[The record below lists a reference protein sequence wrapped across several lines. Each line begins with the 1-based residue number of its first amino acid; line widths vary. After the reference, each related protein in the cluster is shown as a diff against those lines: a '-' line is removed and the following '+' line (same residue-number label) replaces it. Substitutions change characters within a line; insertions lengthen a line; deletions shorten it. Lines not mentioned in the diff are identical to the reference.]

1 MGTRLNALPRK
12 RPQSIR
18 ETVIYLYGV
27 TLPEK
32 TGAQGASIAAVGID
46 GSAAV
51 DSEGVAGLVC
61 WFSRVSKREFAD
73 KLAENMENLDWLSVA
88 GVRHQKA
95 VSEIARRTTILPTRF
110 GTIFLTLVSLEAD
123 IKRRKAFLLR
133 DLKRFQ
139 GSDEWGIKV
148 FALPQARPA
157 IVASSGS
164 DYLRQ
169 KAAQQQ
175 SQRPS
180 DGKLALDIKKFSG
193 ALKKISTAAVEQLGK
208 ISSGRPDLEWQA
220 SFLIARP
227 KQKELQKILKR
238 FSDLWE
244 GRRRIECTGPS
255 PPYSF
260 VNKS

>member
-1 MGTRLNALPRK
+1 MATRLNLPPRK
-12 RPQSIR
+12 GPKGVRDG
-18 ETVIYLYGV
+18 VVYLYGV

-32 TGAQGASIAAVGID
+32 QGTNATPISAVGID
-46 GSAAV
+46 GSSPV
-51 DSEGVAGLVC
+51 EPEEFAGLVC

-73 KLAENMENLDWLSVA
+73 KLAENMENLDWLSLA

-95 VSEIARRTTILPTRF
+95 VSEIARHATILPTRF
-110 GTIFLTLVSLEAD
+110 GTIFLTIESLEAD
-123 IKRRKAFLLR
+123 IKRRKPALVR

-139 GSDEWGIKV
+139 ASDEWGIKV

-169 KAAQQQ
+169 KAAQQTRKPEGGL
-175 SQRPS
+175 S
-180 DGKLALDIKKFSG
+180 AEIKKFSD
-193 ALKKISTAAVEQLGK
+193 AVKKISTASVEQAGK

-220 SFLIARP
+220 SFLIRRP
-227 KQKELQKILKR
+227 KQKELQKTLKR
-238 FSDLWE
+238 FSEAWD
-244 GRRRIECTGPS
+244 GQRRIECTGPW

-260 VNKS
+260 VSKS

>member
-1 MGTRLNALPRK
+1 MATRLNVPPRK
-12 RPQSIR
+12 RPQAVR
-18 ETVIYLYGV
+18 DTVVYLYGV

-32 TGAQGASIAAVGID
+32 QNNAIGAISAVGID
-46 GSAAV
+46 GSSPV
-51 DSEGVAGLVC
+51 ESEEVAGLVG

-95 VSEIARRTTILPTRF
+95 VSEIASRATILPTRF
-110 GTIFLTLVSLEAD
+110 GTIFLTLESLEAD
-123 IKRRKAFLLR
+123 IQRRKSALMR
-133 DLKRFQ
+133 DLKRFR

-169 KAAQQQ
+169 KAAQQV
-175 SQRPS
+175 RKPAEGGLPS
-180 DGKLALDIKKFSG
+180 DIKKLSD
-193 ALKKISTAAVEQLGK
+193 AVKKISTAAVEQAGK
-208 ISSGRPDLEWQA
+208 ISGARPDLEWQA

-238 FSDLWE
+238 FSQTWE
-244 GRRRIECTGPS
+244 GQRRIECTGPW

-260 VNKS
+260 VSKS

>member
-1 MGTRLNALPRK
+1 MATRLNTAPRK
-12 RPQSIR
+12 RPQPVR
-18 ETVIYLYGV
+18 EKVVYLYGI

-32 TGAQGASIAAVGID
+32 RDGAGVSIAAAGID
-46 GSAAV
+46 GSSQV
-51 DSEGVAGLVC
+51 ESQEVVGLVC
-61 WFSRVSKREFAD
+61 WFSRVSKSEFAD

-95 VSEIARRTTILPTRF
+95 VSEIARHATILPTRF
-110 GTIFLTLVSLEAD
+110 GTIFLTLESLEAD
-123 IKRRKAFLLR
+123 IKQRKAALLR

-157 IVASSGS
+157 IIASSGA

-169 KAAQQQ
+169 KAAQQ
-175 SQRPS
+175 SRKPGAGDLPS
-180 DGKLALDIKKFSG
+180 DIKKFS
-193 ALKKISTAAVEQLGK
+193 AAVKKISAAAVEQSGK

-220 SFLIARP
+220 SFLIRRP
-227 KQKELQKILKR
+227 KQKELQNILKR
-238 FSDLWE
+238 FSDAWE
-244 GRRRIECTGPS
+244 GKRRIECTGPW

-260 VNKS
+260 VSRS

>member
-1 MGTRLNALPRK
+1 MGTRLSAPPRK
-12 RPQSIR
+12 RPQAVR

-27 TLPEK
+27 TLPGKKEIED
-32 TGAQGASIAAVGID
+32 ASIAAVGID

-51 DSEGVAGLVC
+51 ESEPVAGLVC

-73 KLAENMENLDWLSVA
+73 KLAANMENLDWLSVA
-88 GVRHQKA
+88 GVRHQKT
-95 VSEIARRTTILPTRF
+95 VSEIARRATILPTRF
-110 GTIFLTLVSLEAD
+110 GTIFLTLESLEAD
-123 IKRRKAFLLR
+123 IKRRKAALLR

-148 FALPQARPA
+148 FALPQVRPA
-157 IVASSGS
+157 IIASSGS

-169 KAAQQQ
+169 KAAQQ
-175 SQRPS
+175 SQKS
-180 DGKLALDIKKFSG
+180 NDGKLAGDIKKFSD
-193 ALKKISTAAVEQLGK
+193 AVKKISTGAVEQLGK
-208 ISSGRPDLEWQA
+208 ISSGRADLEWQA
-220 SFLIARP
+220 SFLISRP

-238 FSDLWE
+238 FSDAWE
-244 GRRRIECTGPS
+244 GRRRIECTGPW

>member
-1 MGTRLNALPRK
+1 MA
-12 RPQSIR
+12 
-18 ETVIYLYGV
+18 YLYGV

-32 TGAQGASIAAVGID
+32 RSIEIGPVAAAGID
-46 GSAAV
+46 GSSPVESA
-51 DSEGVAGLVC
+51 EVAGLVC

-73 KLAENMENLDWLSVA
+73 KLAENMENLDWLSIA

-95 VSEIARRTTILPTRF
+95 VSEIARHATILPTRF
-110 GTIFLTLVSLEAD
+110 GTIFLTLESLEAD
-123 IKRRKAFLLR
+123 IKRRKSALLR

-157 IVASSGS
+157 IIASSGA

-169 KAAQQQ
+169 KAAQQARK
-175 SQRPS
+175 SR
-180 DGKLALDIKKFSG
+180 DGGPDAEIKRFS
-193 ALKKISTAAVEQLGK
+193 AAIKKISAAAVEQVGK

-220 SFLIARP
+220 SFLIRRP
-227 KQKELQKILKR
+227 KQAELQKILKR
-238 FSDLWE
+238 FSGAWE
-244 GRRRIECTGPS
+244 GRRRIECTGPW

-260 VNKS
+260 VSKS